1 MTDCMAGGAYNEY
14 YNYNDSCHNWL
25 EEETDRQKERKREL
39 EESLNSASGVNVI
52 TLFTLSFAGSSAK

>member
-1 MTDCMAGGAYNEY
+1 LADGDYENY
-14 YNYNDSCHNWL
+14 FNYNDSCHKWL

-39 EESLNSASGVNVI
+39 EESLKSASGVNVI